1 MKAETIR
8 QRSFNR
14 INSSIGLIQLGRS
27 GSDDTLMEEQY
38 CIKEMQELHGYL
50 DMVKEMIRPGC
61 SQEMLQVALN
71 SLAFLFDILTSMSS
85 TPRPL
90 ASL

>member
-50 DMVKEMIRPGC
+50 DMERTRGTA
-61 SQEMLQVALN
+61 E
-71 SLAFLFDILTSMSS
+71 SS
-85 TPRPL
+85 SEHCFSVFRVSTESARD
-90 ASL
+90 SVCRGV